1 MQKSEGKFRRVIE
14 TALEGVWFLDSE
26 FKTTE
31 VNDAVVRML
40 GYAPE
45 ELIGRP
51 FIDLVVDDERSMQV
65 EEFQRRKRGISGQYD
80 RRLQCKDGTEKWF
93 LFSAKAT
100 MDNQRAFVGSFAM
113 ITDIT
118 ERKRVDDAIRESEE
132 RFRMVFENIF
142 DGISI
147 YIEDPDPAKR
157 RLVECNNGTQPW
169 PARTREELLTLGNMY
184 DSRYRSQTR

>member
-1 MQKSEGKFRRVIE
+1 MVLYRQANHIDITERKRAEQAMQKSEGKFRRVIE

-80 RRLQCKDGTEKWF
+80 RKLQCKDGTEKWF

-100 MDNQRAFVGSFAM
+100 MDNQGAFVGSFAM

-118 ERKRVDDAIRESEE
+118 ERKRVDDAIRESEK

-157 RLVECNNGTQPW
+157 RLVE
-169 PARTREELLTLGNMY
+169 E
-184 DSRYRSQTR
+184 